1 MGTEP
6 VFLLLA
12 DVLDIHRDE
21 IERYGGEFG
30 LRDQGLLESA
40 LAMPAAGI
48 VGQYLHEDVY
58 AMAAAYLFHIVKNH
72 PFVDGNKRT
81 GAMVAFVFLGLNGLA
96 LNAKEPAYQEL
107 VLSVAEGHSGKD
119 EITEFFRRNTAK
131 R

>member
-1 MGTEP
+1 MGSEP

-12 DVLDIHRDE
+12 DVLDIHCDE
-21 IERYGGEFG
+21 IEQYGGEPG

-40 LAMPAAGI
+40 LAMPAAGV
-48 VGQYLHEDVY
+48 VGQYLHEDIY

-81 GAMVAFVFLGLNGLA
+81 GAMVTFVFLGLNGLA
-96 LNAKEPAYQEL
+96 LTARELAYQEL

-119 EITEFFRRNTAK
+119 EIADFLRRNTA
-131 R
+131 RR